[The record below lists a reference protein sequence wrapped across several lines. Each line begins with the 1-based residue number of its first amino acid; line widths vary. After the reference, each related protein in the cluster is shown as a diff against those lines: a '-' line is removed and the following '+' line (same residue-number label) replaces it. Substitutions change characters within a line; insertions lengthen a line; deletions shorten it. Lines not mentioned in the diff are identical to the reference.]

1 MMQQRLVRD
10 LYKILKQINTEDLPS
25 NIQLPES
32 FSQLVSNMKNN
43 QYDAKT
49 FALVLKGTVCII
61 LSTMHLIFSF
71 PFPTVGGGL
80 HARCFGRFFWPS
92 SFS

>member
-1 MMQQRLVRD
+1 MQQRLVREF
-10 LYKILKQINTEDLPS
+10 YKILKQINTEDLPPH
-25 NIQLPES
+25 IKLPES

-61 LSTMHLIFSF
+61 LSTMHCI
-71 PFPTVGGGL
+71 
-80 HARCFGRFFWPS
+80 S
-92 SFS
+92 SFLFPSVGRALHTG